1 MCIIVVSFPV
11 KAADADAPAAVLV
24 PAERL
29 DAPGFHSNHRR
40 SRLPHHIMPEMPS
53 PVTVAAGDTEIVIV
67 AVGKVFRQWEKRF
80 QAIFGN
86 PDFFLTGGSQGD
98 SVGIGESG
106 GWGFERSLCVG

>member
-1 MCIIVVSFPV
+1 
-11 KAADADAPAAVLV
+11 
-24 PAERL
+24 
-29 DAPGFHSNHRR
+29 
-40 SRLPHHIMPEMPS
+40 MPEMPS

-80 QAIFGN
+80 QTIFGN

-106 GWGFERSLCVG
+106 AGVSREVCVLDEAEVSGEA